1 MKIVLW
7 LLGLIV
13 SLVIGVYIIAFT
25 SVGNAILSPMI
36 ETKIQEQTKLD
47 SKLRTFSL
55 RMSDF
60 EILLDLDEH
69 NSVYA
74 KGTYS
79 LLEQSFDAIYDVK
92 LKKLET
98 LEALI
103 QKPLKGPLFTDGT
116 AKGDLAFMK
125 IDGKSD
131 LALSSTVYHVELTD
145 LDPTSITASIANAE
159 LVALL
164 ELAGEKQYAQGK
176 LDVDIDFKSI
186 KQHELDGTIVLATR
200 QGMLNSKLMS
210 KEFEINIPKTKFS
223 MNLDA
228 KLKGDDIDYTYAL
241 NSNLATIKSAGN
253 VVPEPLQVDV
263 TYALDVKELA
273 VLKPITAQDIRG
285 PLALNGTAKGSKAE
299 MIVQGKSSIA
309 ASNTKFST
317 KLQDFKPVSIQA
329 NIEKLKIEKLL
340 YMLKQPHYTNGV
352 LSLNADMTNLKEG
365 QLKGTVVSSITK
377 GLLNSQYLTKE
388 QKFKSKM
395 PRTAFNLSSHTSL
408 NGDMTQTKLNFK
420 STLVSLDIKKA
431 NYDIKTQSISSDF
444 KTSIPNLDK
453 LYFIT
458 QRHLKGAMTFNGE
471 VKKDKDLDLVVS
483 SSIAGGVLEAKMFND
498 DVHVDLKS
506 IQTIKALEMLIYP
519 EVFSASLNGTLDYN
533 TQDEKG
539 KFKGDLLNGKFMDNM
554 MFTMLQQ
561 YGNLDLYKEKFSGS
575 VSADINKEKLL
586 GSLSLASNS
595 SSIKTKDAKLDSK
608 AKTVDAKIEVTANK
622 HPMSI
627 ILKGNMSRPAVMIDP
642 GDMMK
647 NEVKKVVGEKLND
660 FLKGFF

>member
-340 YMLKQPHYTNGV
+340 YMLKEPHYTNGV

-458 QRHLKGAMTFNGE
+458 QRHLKGAMTLNGE

>member
-340 YMLKQPHYTNGV
+340 YMLKEPHYTNGV

-458 QRHLKGAMTFNGE
+458 QRRLKGAMTLNGE

>member
-253 VVPEPLQVDV
+253 VVPGPLQVDV